1 MPRAHDVTD
10 RHICYAATWA
20 SVATIVAMS
29 TEPLRSVKD
38 RLSEFV
44 DRVQREHERVTI
56 TKNGTPAAVL
66 ISPDDLGA
74 LEETLEI
81 LSDRKAVE
89 ELREA
94 EQAVAAGDVVR
105 GVENVRKLRVR

>member
-1 MPRAHDVTD
+1 
-10 RHICYAATWA
+10 
-20 SVATIVAMS
+20 MS

-66 ISPDDLGA
+66 ISPDDLEA

-81 LSDRKAVE
+81 LSDRKAVK

-94 EQAVAAGDVVR
+94 EQAVAKGDVVR
-105 GVENVRKLRVR
+105 GVDNVRKLRAR